1 MVESSKDKTY
11 GRIIVFIIVSSLIY
25 FSVNHTINKDKEKQS
40 MIANQKIDS
49 LNRAMPFILKENFL
63 RADSVVIVNENNRS
77 LRYVFT
83 ILNVDENT
91 TQIYLDAL
99 KYDFQKNS
107 QNYYDKDKSMIL
119 FRKNKFTIQYYYK
132 DKNQN
137 FLFDFIIKPLKD

>member
-91 TQIYLDAL
+91 TQIYSDAL

>member
-11 GRIIVFIIVSSLIY
+11 GRIIVFIIVSFLIY
-25 FSVNHTINKDKEKQS
+25 FSVNHTINRDKEKQS

-63 RADSVVIVNENNRS
+63 RADSVVILNENNRS

>member
-1 MVESSKDKTY
+1 V
-11 GRIIVFIIVSSLIY
+11 
-25 FSVNHTINKDKEKQS
+25 
-40 MIANQKIDS
+40 
-49 LNRAMPFILKENFL
+49 IL
-63 RADSVVIVNENNRS
+63 NENNRS

-107 QNYYDKDKSMIL
+107 QNFYDKDKSMIL
-119 FRKNKFTIQYYYK
+119 FRKNKYTIQYYYK

>member
-63 RADSVVIVNENNRS
+63 RADSVVILNENNRS

-119 FRKNKFTIQYYYK
+119 FRKNKYTIQYYYK

>member
-1 MVESSKDKTY
+1 MCIRD
-11 GRIIVFIIVSSLIY
+11 R
-25 FSVNHTINKDKEKQS
+25 
-40 MIANQKIDS
+40 
-49 LNRAMPFILKENFL
+49 
-63 RADSVVIVNENNRS
+63 
-77 LRYVFT
+77 
-83 ILNVDENT
+83 
-91 TQIYLDAL
+91 IYLDAL